1 MTTYRSRPRRG
12 WLALATSLVA
22 LAPLLTASLA
32 VAQSLDRINAELSD
46 MEGRLDAAE
55 REPLTVETRRDANYL
70 ERRLTDG
77 ELYFRLQDY
86 LRASIIFTNIVENYP
101 GTQSYPDAL
110 YYLGESLYQAGDLLG
125 ARTRFRSLLERA
137 EEPGFGPY
145 VQRTLGRLIE
155 IAIRLRDF
163 DGVEGYFQALSR
175 LPSTEVEATNAYYR
189 AKYLYNR
196 AVPSEE
202 DLREAGEGA
211 PVPTI
216 DTTRLEEARRAFEAV
231 PEGSPF
237 YPQARYFIG
246 VVHTLRAE
254 FPQAIEAFRR
264 VLRAE
269 ASTREQRDVVDLTQ
283 LALGRLYYETEQ
295 VEQAIEAYQGVPRTS
310 QHIDTALYEISWAY
324 IRLGD
329 STRAER
335 ALEVLAVATPDSS
348 YIPDAQVLRGN
359 LLLRNG
365 RFDDS
370 ERVFRE
376 VREEFGPIDA
386 ELREV
391 RDQHEDIDA
400 YFRGLVRD
408 NMEDFDIDDFLP
420 ATARRYVDLEGDFDR
435 AVGVLSDL
443 STARRLVAETDDLVL
458 RLSAALQASNRV
470 SVFGDL
476 RRSREATTALR
487 NRLVRVRGQLIEYEQ
502 RNLPATGP
510 ELTAVRAERRR
521 IEQSMGGMPTS
532 DEDFAVRDDELLGR
546 YSTMTR
552 ELQRLE
558 VDVQGL
564 EARIVATELYL
575 TQAEAAAA
583 EAGESPPEQA
593 TQSVRSELAN
603 QRLAVDRYRERIAE
617 LTRLVEVARLQV
629 GVGDNRYQTDE
640 RRRTEYAALVE
651 RERRL
656 SGASGSPA
664 EPAFRR
670 VASLDRR
677 LDVLDARIEGAVE
690 ERVAQ
695 MTTVIDDERQR
706 LTGYRQALADLEGET
721 EVVVGAVTSQAFD
734 DVRDRF
740 YQLVLES
747 DVGGIDVSWQRREEH
762 RSRMDMLNRER
773 ARELQVLDDEFRDI
787 TDDREDQ

>member
-1 MTTYRSRPRRG
+1 MTQPRARPGRG
-12 WLALATSLVA
+12 LLGTLTPLIVLPLA
-22 LAPLLTASLA
+22 APAA
-32 VAQSLDRINAELSD
+32 AQRLDRINAELSD

-101 GTQSYPDAL
+101 GTRSYPDAL
-110 YYLGESLYQAGDLLG
+110 FYLGESLYQAGDLLG
-125 ARTRFRSLLERA
+125 ARTRFRSLLDRA
-137 EEPGFGPY
+137 EQPGFGPY

-163 DGVEGYFQALSR
+163 DGVEGYFQQLSR

-202 DLREAGEGA
+202 DLREAGDGA
-211 PVPTI
+211 VPTI
-216 DTTRLEEARRAFEAV
+216 DTAGLEEARRAFEAV

-264 VLRAE
+264 VLRADS
-269 ASTREQRDVVDLTQ
+269 STPEQRDVVDLTQ

-295 VEQAIEAYQGVPRTS
+295 VEQAIEAYQAVPRTS
-310 QHIDTALYEISWAY
+310 RHIDTALFEIAWAY

-335 ALEVLAVATPDSS
+335 ALEVLAVATPDST

-365 RFDDS
+365 RFDDA

-391 RDQHEDIDA
+391 RDQHEDVEA

-408 NMEDFDIDDFLP
+408 NLEDFDIDDFLP

-443 STARRLVAETDDLVL
+443 STARRLVSETDDLVL
-458 RLSAALQASNRV
+458 RLTAALQSANRV

-476 RRSREATTALR
+476 RRSRETTTALR
-487 NRLVRVRGQLIEYEQ
+487 NRLVRVRGQLIEYEE
-502 RNLPATGP
+502 RNLPATGA

-532 DEDFAVRDDELLGR
+532 GEDFAIRDDELLVR
-546 YSTMTR
+546 YSAMTR
-552 ELQRLE
+552 DLQRLE

-575 TQAEAAAA
+575 TQAEARAR
-583 EAGESPPEQA
+583 ENGETPPSTE
-593 TQSVRSELAN
+593 SVQSELAN
-603 QRLAVDRYRERIAE
+603 QKLAVDRYREQIAE

-629 GVGDNRYQTDE
+629 GVGDNRYQSDE
-640 RRRTEYAALVE
+640 RRRAEYAALVE

-664 EPAFRR
+664 EPSFRR
-670 VASLDRR
+670 VAALDRR
-677 LDVLDARIEGAVE
+677 LDELDARIDGAVE
-690 ERVAQ
+690 ERVAS
-695 MTTVIDDERQR
+695 MTTVIDEERER

-721 EVVVGAVTSQAFD
+721 ELVVGAVTSQAFD
-734 DVRDRF
+734 EVRDRF

-787 TDDREDQ
+787 TDERENQ

>member
-1 MTTYRSRPRRG
+1 MTQPRARPGRG
-12 WLALATSLVA
+12 LLGTLTTLIVLTLA
-22 LAPLLTASLA
+22 APAA
-32 VAQSLDRINAELSD
+32 AQSLDRINAELSD

-101 GTQSYPDAL
+101 GTRSYPDAL
-110 YYLGESLYQAGDLLG
+110 INLGERLYQAGDLLG
-125 ARTRFRSLLERA
+125 ARTRFRSLLDRA
-137 EEPGFGPY
+137 EQPGFGPY

-163 DGVEGYFQALSR
+163 DGVEGYFQQLSR

-202 DLREAGEGA
+202 DLREAGDGA
-211 PVPTI
+211 VPTI
-216 DTTRLEEARRAFEAV
+216 DTAGLEEARRAFEAV

-264 VLRAE
+264 VLRADS
-269 ASTREQRDVVDLTQ
+269 STPEQRDVVDLTQ

-295 VEQAIEAYQGVPRTS
+295 VEQAIEAYQAVPRTS
-310 QHIDTALYEISWAY
+310 RHIDTALFEIAWAY

-335 ALEVLAVATPDSS
+335 ALEVLAVATPDST

-365 RFDDS
+365 RFDDA

-391 RDQHEDIDA
+391 RDQHEDVEA

-408 NMEDFDIDDFLP
+408 NLEDFDIDDFLP

-443 STARRLVAETDDLVL
+443 STARRLVSETDDLVL
-458 RLSAALQASNRV
+458 RLTAALQSANRV

-476 RRSREATTALR
+476 RRSRETTTALR
-487 NRLVRVRGQLIEYEQ
+487 NRLVRVRGQLIEYEE
-502 RNLPATGP
+502 RNLPATG
-510 ELTAVRAERRR
+510 
-521 IEQSMGGMPTS
+521 
-532 DEDFAVRDDELLGR
+532 
-546 YSTMTR
+546 
-552 ELQRLE
+552 
-558 VDVQGL
+558 
-564 EARIVATELYL
+564 
-575 TQAEAAAA
+575 
-583 EAGESPPEQA
+583 
-593 TQSVRSELAN
+593 
-603 QRLAVDRYRERIAE
+603 AE
-617 LTRLVEVARLQV
+617 LTPGLLRYARQRVGPELAQDLVQDTWVAAFGAIDKFAGRSSLRTWLISILRRKII
-629 GVGDNRYQTDE
+629 DSH
-640 RRRTEYAALVE
+640 RRRRPSVSFEEHHTPDADPRRERLDDVAAANLVE
-651 RERRL
+651 RALPELPKREREAVSLVDVAGVDRNVAAESMGVSRSALRVMLHRGRNRL
-656 SGASGSPA
+656 KKKLEA
-664 EPAFRR
+664 
-670 VASLDRR
+670 
-677 LDVLDARIEGAVE
+677 
-690 ERVAQ
+690 
-695 MTTVIDDERQR
+695 
-706 LTGYRQALADLEGET
+706 ADLT
-721 EVVVGAVTSQAFD
+721 V
-734 DVRDRF
+734 
-740 YQLVLES
+740 
-747 DVGGIDVSWQRREEH
+747 H
-762 RSRMDMLNRER
+762 
-773 ARELQVLDDEFRDI
+773 
-787 TDDREDQ
+787 